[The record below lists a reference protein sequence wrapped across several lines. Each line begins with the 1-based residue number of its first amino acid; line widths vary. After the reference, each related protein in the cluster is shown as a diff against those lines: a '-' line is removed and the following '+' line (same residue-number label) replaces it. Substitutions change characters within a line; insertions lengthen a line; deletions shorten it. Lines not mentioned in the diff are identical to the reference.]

1 MTEQA
6 TAVARPRIARLAD
19 GIFQILGQKPS
30 CHVYLIRGT
39 GKNVLIDAGLP
50 TAIDHLDSCLA
61 ELGISRDDLHLV
73 LLTHEHIDHVGAAPL
88 LFGRTV
94 IAAHRLAA
102 NKIALKDEFAM
113 MSKAFSAAVEGFRV
127 DMWLDGDI
135 TVHLGDYRLRVLH
148 TPGHSSGCVCFHE
161 PDHGL
166 LFSGDT
172 LMAGGVMGGIFG
184 SGNISDYINS
194 LELLKTL
201 RLNAVYPGHGRV
213 STTPAEDIAKAL
225 SRSRE
230 LLDETK
236 ILFDA
241 MNSTRHFEQLLRSTR
256 DLNA

>member
-6 TAVARPRIARLAD
+6 AAGRPRIARLAD
-19 GIFQILGQKPS
+19 GIFQIFGQKPS
-30 CHVYLIRGT
+30 CHVYLIRGW
-39 GKNVLIDAGLP
+39 GKNVLIDTGLP
-50 TAIDHLDSCLA
+50 SAIGHLDSCLA
-61 ELGISRDDLHLV
+61 ELDISRDDLHLV

-113 MSKAFSAAVEGFRV
+113 MNKAFSEAAEGFRV

-135 TVHLGDYRLRVLH
+135 IVHLGGYRLRVLH

-194 LELLKTL
+194 LEMLQTL
-201 RLNAVYPGHGRV
+201 RLSAVYPGHGRV
-213 STTPAEDIAKAL
+213 STAPAADLEMAL
-225 SRSRE
+225 SRSRA
-230 LLDETK
+230 LLEDSK
-236 ILFDA
+236 MLFDA
-241 MNSTRHFEQLLRSTR
+241 MNSTRHFEQILRSTR
-256 DLNA
+256 DLNG